1 MPVGSGDQADAHP
14 LHDPRS
20 EGAQRACLE
29 HVHQRDARYDGQ
41 QGSIRGSWKAL
52 AEGDYRWV
60 VEIDGDT
67 EGFGAVFAN
76 VLNFDPTFDIVTP

>member
-1 MPVGSGDQADAHP
+1 LSGASTSTR
-14 LHDPRS
+14 RS
-20 EGAQRACLE
+20 LPGR
-29 HVHQRDARYDGQ
+29 DGQ
-41 QGSIRGSWKAL
+41 QDHICGSWKAL

-76 VLNFDPTFDIVTP
+76 VLNFDPTFDIVTT